1 MAVTATAHCL
11 LGCAA
16 GEVAGM
22 VISTAAGMGTWSS
35 VGLSI
40 VLAFGFGYGLS
51 LGPLVRGG
59 LPFGRALRLALAAD
73 TVSITSMEVMDNL
86 VILIIPAAIT
96 AGLNTWLFWGSL
108 AVSLVVAF
116 VVTVP
121 VNWWLI
127 GRGQGHAVM
136 HDHMGH

>member
-1 MAVTATAHCL
+1 
-11 LGCAA
+11 
-16 GEVAGM
+16 M